1 MRNSV
6 KLPSHLVDNMKARAE
21 AGAAKTPTAL
31 LSMILSGASAPC
43 IKVYGALGAEPCS
56 VSMKRATYIALKCRS
71 SSRGCTVSE
80 ATRRICFGEDISLT
94 ARELE
99 FGEANGC
106 VSKVSELEIPQEW
119 NLPPPGP
126 PPGAKAEA
134 ESPAAGGGARRTPRL
149 SEGMSKGRDSTGG
162 GYSPEMKKIRENEDE
177 FFSGVYQL

>member
-6 KLPSHLVDNMKARAE
+6 KLPSQLVEGMKVRAD
-21 AGAAKTPTAL
+21 AGAAKTPTTL
-31 LSMILSGASAPC
+31 LSMILSGASSPC
-43 IKVYGALGAEPCS
+43 AKVHGVSYAESCS

-71 SSRGCTVSE
+71 SSRECTVSE
-80 ATRRICFGEDISLT
+80 AARRICFGEDISLT
-94 ARELE
+94 AGELE
-99 FGEANGC
+99 FGEANGR
-106 VSKVSELEIPQEW
+106 VPKVSDLEIPQEW

-126 PPGAKAEA
+126 PSGAKAEA
-134 ESPAAGGGARRTPRL
+134 GSPAAGGTRRISRL